1 MPPAKPSLIGL
12 SRAEIADRLGEI
24 GVAPAQRKMRTQQL
38 WHWMYFRGAK
48 SFAEMTNVSKDMRAE
63 LEQHFTVDR
72 PEVVAEQ
79 ISSDGTR
86 KWLLRLPSGD
96 NVERPHEV
104 ECVYIPETDRGTLC
118 VSSQVG
124 CTLNCSFCHTG
135 TQRLVRNLTAGEIA
149 GQVMVARDRLND
161 WADRENGSRLVTNVV
176 MMGMGEPLYNFDAVR
191 DALAIVSDNEG
202 IGISRRRITL
212 STSGVVPNIVR
223 AGEEIGVM
231 LAISL
236 HAVRDELRNEL
247 VPLNRKYPIAELLQA
262 CRDYP
267 GASNA
272 RRITFEYVMLK
283 DVNDSLDDAK
293 LLVKMLKGIP
303 AKINLIPF
311 NPWPGTRYECS
322 DWEQNRKV
330 LRIHLQCRL
339 FLAGAHAARP
349 RHPRR
354 LRPAQVGD
362 RKALRARAPGAARHG
377 DDGLMAYET
386 RTSCSSVIARAKR
399 RSNPASLCGGTA
411 RIASL
416 RSHRRNGRVTAMALI
431 GRLIVIFFAFLAA
444 CLVAGMIVVGA
455 VLYPEIHRPR
465 RRADRSAARSTSCS
479 ASASSSFPASRCC
492 RR

>member
-1 MPPAKPSLIGL
+1 MTEPHNATLVEKTPLETYVPPAKPSLIGL
-12 SRAEIADRLGEI
+12 SRTELADRLGEI
-24 GVAPAQRKMRTQQL
+24 GVAPAQRKMRVQQL
-38 WHWMYFRGAK
+38 WHWLYFRGAQ
-48 SFAEMTNVSKDMRAE
+48 SFDEMTSISKGIRAE
-63 LEQHFTVDR
+63 LAQHFTVDR

-79 ISSDGTR
+79 ISNDGTR

-96 NVERPHEV
+96 NVEKAHEV

-124 CTLNCSFCHTG
+124 CTLNCAFCHTG
-135 TQRLVRNLTAGEIA
+135 TQRLVRNLTAGEIV

-161 WADRENGSRLVTNVV
+161 WADREDGMRRVTNIV

-191 DALAIVSDNEG
+191 DALLIVGDNEG

-247 VPLNRKYPIAELLQA
+247 VPLNRKYPIKELLQA

-283 DVNDSLDDAK
+283 GVNDSLDDAK
-293 LLVKMLKGIP
+293 LLVKLLKGIP

-311 NPWPGTRYECS
+311 NPWPGTAYECS
-322 DWEQNRKV
+322 DWDQIEKFSEYIFNAGYSSPVRTP
-330 LRIHLQCRL
+330 RGRDI
-339 FLAGAHAARP
+339 LAACGQLKSETEKLSARE
-349 RHPRR
+349 R
-354 LRPAQVGD
+354 Q
-362 RKALRARAPGAARHG
+362 ALRA
-377 DDGLMAYET
+377 MAMT
-386 RTSCSSVIARAKR
+386 
-399 RSNPASLCGGTA
+399 
-411 RIASL
+411 
-416 RSHRRNGRVTAMALI
+416 
-431 GRLIVIFFAFLAA
+431 
-444 CLVAGMIVVGA
+444 
-455 VLYPEIHRPR
+455 
-465 RRADRSAARSTSCS
+465 D
-479 ASASSSFPASRCC
+479 
-492 RR
+492 

>member
-1 MPPAKPSLIGL
+1 MSAPLEKTPLETYVPPARPSLIGL
-12 SRAEIADRLGEI
+12 SRDQLADRLGGI
-24 GVAPAQRKMRTQQL
+24 GVPARQQKMRVQQL
-38 WHWMYFRGAK
+38 WHWIYFRGARR
-48 SFAEMTNVSKDMRAE
+48 FEEMSSVSKDTRAALAE
-63 LEQHFTVDR
+63 HFTVDR

-79 ISSDGTR
+79 ISNDGTR
-86 KWLLRLPSGD
+86 KWLLRLPSG
-96 NVERPHEV
+96 NGLQKAHEV

-161 WADRENGSRLVTNVV
+161 WADRETPTGNRLITNVV

-191 DALAIVSDNEG
+191 DALLIVSDNEG
-202 IGISRRRITL
+202 IGISRRRVTL

-283 DVNDSLDDAK
+283 DINDSLDDAK
-293 LLVKMLKGIP
+293 LLVKLLKGIP

-311 NPWPGTRYECS
+311 NPWPGSAYECS
-322 DWEQNRKV
+322 DWD
-330 LRIHLQCRL
+330 RIEAFSEYIFNAGYSSPVRTPRGRDI
-339 FLAGAHAARP
+339 LAACGQLKSETEKLSVRE
-349 RHPRR
+349 R
-354 LRPAQVGD
+354 D
-362 RKALRARAPGAARHG
+362 ALRA
-377 DDGLMAYET
+377 MAMT
-386 RTSCSSVIARAKR
+386 
-399 RSNPASLCGGTA
+399 
-411 RIASL
+411 
-416 RSHRRNGRVTAMALI
+416 
-431 GRLIVIFFAFLAA
+431 
-444 CLVAGMIVVGA
+444 
-455 VLYPEIHRPR
+455 
-465 RRADRSAARSTSCS
+465 D
-479 ASASSSFPASRCC
+479 
-492 RR
+492 